1 MRSFV
6 QIILL
11 SLITINCCAQINR
24 DTITIEGFFAG
35 TKVTFETGMHYPIA
49 NLSKILSPNLM
60 FGFSIDIPTTNKPG
74 KFIGFNGKVFLT
86 ERSQKFPYTLNDS
99 IINTKIIKT
108 AFIGGIHF
116 TDRSYIKEKY
126 ILDKIIGV
134 GVGELSTDIEKNNN
148 NKNDKYY
155 SIIAMNLNT
164 GVSFKRAIS
173 KHTRLGLKLMYYFT
187 PYSLFSKG
195 IPDNFGMH
203 SLSSSLSITF

>member
-1 MRSFV
+1 MRPFV

-74 KFIGFNGKVFLT
+74 KFIGLNGKVFLT
-86 ERSQKFPYTLNDS
+86 ERTQNFPYTINDS

-108 AFIGGIHF
+108 GFIGGIHF

-134 GVGELSTDIEKNNN
+134 GAGVLSTNIEKKNND
-148 NKNDKYY
+148 NKNDKY
-155 SIIAMNLNT
+155 
-164 GVSFKRAIS
+164 
-173 KHTRLGLKLMYYFT
+173 
-187 PYSLFSKG
+187 
-195 IPDNFGMH
+195 
-203 SLSSSLSITF
+203 